1 MATQVNV
8 REIILETL
16 LLITRDGEYSHI
28 ALKNVLDKYQ
38 YLEKRER
45 AFITRVVEGTLEH
58 QIEIDYIIN
67 QFSKVKVN
75 KQKPVIRTILR
86 SSVYQLKYMDHV
98 PDLDMVSYPD
108 PSNEIAC
115 LSVRYS
121 LPMWMVEKWIS
132 VYGKETV
139 EKMGKA
145 FLEERPVTVRRNT
158 AVVSKEEFEKELE
171 KDGVVYRRHPVLP
184 YAYELTN
191 YDYLA
196 GLLSF
201 QKGYF
206 YIQDI
211 SSMQV
216 AEWAEPKEGDYVID
230 VCAAPGGK
238 AIHLAEKLS
247 GTGYVEARDLTE
259 YKVAL
264 IEENIERSG
273 LDNIEAVCQDATIN
287 DEASYEKADI
297 LIADLPCSGLGI
309 LGKKPDLK
317 SKMTVEMAKGLAD
330 LQRQILTVVH
340 NYVKPGGKLLYS
352 TCTINREENE
362 DNTAWFV
369 ENFPEFEKIREK
381 QMLPGSDMGDGFY
394 IAEFRKQ

>member
-1 MATQVNV
+1 M
-8 REIILETL
+8 L
-16 LLITRDGEYSHI
+16 
-28 ALKNVLDKYQ
+28 
-38 YLEKRER
+38 
-45 AFITRVVEGTLEH
+45 
-58 QIEIDYIIN
+58 
-67 QFSKVKVN
+67 
-75 KQKPVIRTILR
+75 
-86 SSVYQLKYMDHV
+86 
-98 PDLDMVSYPD
+98 
-108 PSNEIAC
+108 
-115 LSVRYS
+115 
-121 LPMWMVEKWIS
+121 
-132 VYGKETV
+132 
-139 EKMGKA
+139 
-145 FLEERPVTVRRNT
+145 
-158 AVVSKEEFEKELE
+158 
-171 KDGVVYRRHPVLP
+171 
-184 YAYELTN
+184 
-191 YDYLA
+191 
-196 GLLSF
+196 
-201 QKGYF
+201 
-206 YIQDI
+206 
-211 SSMQV
+211 V
-216 AEWAEPKEGDYVID
+216 AEVAAPKKGDYVID

-287 DEASYEKADI
+287 NEASYEKADI